1 MEDLIYNLKEI
12 MQENVDVNEDESNL
26 EFCITI
32 KGKTLKS
39 GELGDVNE
47 IMDMLRMFG
56 GLSEDIPIKITRDEE
71 AQKIILRV
79 ENKSDFTKLHE
90 VFDGLWDR
98 TQDLM
103 MKSFK
108 GDFSFI
114 KDIGDFSD

>member
-1 MEDLIYNLKEI
+1 

-98 TQDLM
+98 TRDLM